1 MIIHND
7 FVCFNYFN
15 NQFHHFASWALWYAA
30 RFVSVITL
38 KVLILRD
45 EIGFLFIR
53 NFHIF
58 KVLRPIYLLLC
69 SLLTTFWILS
79 IQIVGFY
86 LQFSLDSFFL
96 TALYVNAALWWHCY
110 DCKSLECTSN
120 DNSPVH
126 RTYQYKILYP
136 KSHFIYL
143 LEYNSNSSYPLNMAL
158 YPLTLVK

>member
-96 TALYVNAALWWHCY
+96 TALYVNAPLVTLLSCELH
-110 DCKSLECTSN
+110 KSRLKGMRHQQHS
-120 DNSPVH
+120 
-126 RTYQYKILYP
+126 
-136 KSHFIYL
+136 L
-143 LEYNSNSSYPLNMAL
+143 LIERSSI
-158 YPLTLVK
+158 